1 MPFLPPNQQRQ
12 STEGTSIKHYLNA
25 KKVKHKPA
33 AVACSG
39 RQMGQTDRQR
49 DGQTEG
55 NRTVPLHKLCRILP
69 AVTIMEQEKY
79 RLAHVL
85 NMVRVKIVTEMR
97 SRLVLGSM
105 K

>member
-1 MPFLPPNQQRQ
+1 MQR
-12 STEGTSIKHYLNA
+12 STDG
-25 KKVKHKPA
+25 
-33 AVACSG
+33 
-39 RQMGQTDRQR
+39 TDRQT
-49 DGQTEG
+49 DG
-55 NRTVPLHKLCRILP
+55 RTDGRKPYRTLHKLCRILP